1 MTHLIARETGLEVG
15 EFVHTLG
22 DAHLYLNH
30 MEQINTQLSR
40 DTKLLPKL
48 ILNEEKESIF
58 DFDVDDIEIEDYKPH
73 KGIKAP
79 IAV

>member
-1 MTHLIARETGLEVG
+1 
-15 EFVHTLG
+15 
-22 DAHLYLNH
+22 

-40 DTKLLPKL
+40 DTRALPKL
-48 ILNEEKESIF
+48 ILNEEKDSIF